1 MRLKER
7 LAGVVPEEK
16 LEYLSNRFHVIGDIA
31 ILSLGPELSDYQ
43 ELIASALLDQC
54 SSIHTVF
61 NKTTPPGGGEKD
73 LWPEA
78 FSRRDQD
85 HHCSS
90 GVRIQIS
97 SGCVQGFFQQQ
108 PWI

>member
-31 ILSLGPELSDYQ
+31 ILSLGPELGDYQ
-43 ELIASALLDQC
+43 ELIASSLLDQC

-61 NKTTPPGGGEKD
+61 NKTTPLEGRKD
-73 LWPEA
+73 LWLKLLAGEIKTITVHQEFDSDIIWMCP
-78 FSRRDQD
+78 
-85 HHCSS
+85 
-90 GVRIQIS
+90 
-97 SGCVQGFFQQQ
+97 GFFQQQ
-108 PWI
+108 PWV